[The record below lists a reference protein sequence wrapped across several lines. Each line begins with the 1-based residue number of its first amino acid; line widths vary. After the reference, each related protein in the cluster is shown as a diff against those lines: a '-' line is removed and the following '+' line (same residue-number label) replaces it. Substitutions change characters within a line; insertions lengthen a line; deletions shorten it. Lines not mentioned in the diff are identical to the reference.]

1 MASSRPRAR
10 STSLRDS
17 DAPMEGASGW
27 DAIEWTKIEP
37 FSRSVSLG
45 NLECLLEAEQ
55 IVAEGQGVVLVNTDE
70 AGTLLVTNF
79 RLFFSA
85 RGN

>member
-55 IVAEGQGVVLVNTDE
+55 IVAENVCGKRVFLSSWLDWVAKNVI
-70 AGTLLVTNF
+70 
-79 RLFFSA
+79 
-85 RGN
+85 